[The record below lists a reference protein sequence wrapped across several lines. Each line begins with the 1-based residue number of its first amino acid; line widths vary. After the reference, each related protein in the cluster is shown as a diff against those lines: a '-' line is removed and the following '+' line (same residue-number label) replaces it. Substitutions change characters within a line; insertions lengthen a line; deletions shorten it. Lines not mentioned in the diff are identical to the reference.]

1 MAEESLALIDAT
13 GALHLE
19 GIAGAV
25 PWWSFTKT
33 VIAIAALR
41 LVERGA
47 LALDAPLAGEDYSLA
62 QLLRHEAG
70 LPDYVGL
77 ARYHADVAAGA
88 APWPSSDARRVG
100 QVFFSPCSFPFSPF
114 YLTKFLFFF
123 FFFF

>member
-47 LALDAPLAGEDYSLA
+47 LALDAPLAGEDYSL
-62 QLLRHEAG
+62 RSEE
-70 LPDYVGL
+70 
-77 ARYHADVAAGA
+77 
-88 APWPSSDARRVG
+88 RRVG
-100 QVFFSPCSFPFSPF
+100 QECVSSVDIGGRRIIKKKNRTNTDEVKYKVSQ
-114 YLTKFLFFF
+114 
-123 FFFF
+123 